1 MRACVRACVRVHMR
15 EQQSLIIF
23 CRHTGTTGISLVAHR
38 NSTIF
43 TRDGTVKV
51 KSQGLSV
58 FNYDLNEH
66 LQLFANIFIL
76 AYFYDIV
83 NLTLSM
89 QVC

>member
-1 MRACVRACVRVHMR
+1 MRVCVCARLHTR
-15 EQQSLIIF
+15 EQQSLTH
-23 CRHTGTTGISLVAHR
+23 RHAWKNG
-38 NSTIF
+38 TIF
-43 TRDGTVKV
+43 TRDGTIKV

-58 FNYDLNEH
+58 FDNDLNEH

-76 AYFYDIV
+76 AYCYDIV